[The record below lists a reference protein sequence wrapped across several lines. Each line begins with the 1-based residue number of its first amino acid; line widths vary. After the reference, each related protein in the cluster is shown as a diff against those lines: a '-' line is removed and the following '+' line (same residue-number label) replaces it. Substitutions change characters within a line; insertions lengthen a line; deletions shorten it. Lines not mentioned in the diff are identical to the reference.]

1 VAAKGARVRMSQN
14 TMESAKQFYPAT
26 ESTLTA
32 EQVHDRQWELNKY
45 NFRAQWECDMTW
57 YSRSTDATTTNQALR
72 VADASSMAMCGCT
85 MHLLPTAGSTDT
97 RCASLP
103 RICGNCIQF
112 PGLGGQSAIVMNPTA
127 EEIPPKCGHEINFF
141 AQPESKFKSRS
152 MIVALWAL
160 DKSGKAPVLR
170 LSTVGI
176 APFRDGLAESSG
188 VREDRVRSVGSPGS
202 ALDMLGAFKGWT
214 GKREVYKREVQPS
227 GNPAPTQT
235 DVAFDLKT
243 YENARACLRFPDN
256 LIFAGPRSITGDG
269 PFTLVFACQTASD
282 VFKQLSIAYD
292 ASGVLDTWT
301 LDVLRPSS

>member
-1 VAAKGARVRMSQN
+1 MSYTISFSDEDTGIWDGKGLRFAPGGAMKLDLSR
-14 TMESAKQFYPAT
+14 
-26 ESTLTA
+26 LG
-32 EQVHDRQWELNKY
+32 Y
-45 NFRAQWECDMTW
+45 N
-57 YSRSTDATTTNQALR
+57 
-72 VADASSMAMCGCT
+72 GG
-85 MHLLPTAGSTDT
+85 PGAG
-97 RCASLP
+97 
-103 RICGNCIQF
+103 GNCIQF

-202 ALDMLGAFKGWT
+202 ALDMLGAFKGWK

-243 YENARACLRFPDN
+243 YKNARACLRFPDN

-282 VFKQLSIAYD
+282 VFKQVS
-292 ASGVLDTWT
+292 ASLATPIYCCAFACPRVQGTAQSYAARD
-301 LDVLRPSS
+301 